1 MHTNG
6 EGNMASNIT
15 QAPAT
20 NDDEEATFTMDVE
33 KFAELAFSDIKELL
47 IQLTEGQSEILS
59 ELPKVVKGE
68 LHPNASTIAMEK
80 FADGEDEYLRY
91 RWSAYNPVLV
101 ADALFSIAKVA
112 SFLRMISL
120 TVVNKDVGPM
130 QISLG
135 GMISDIIKFLFI
147 FCFVWFAFSLGMN
160 QLYWYYAAILPDNAD
175 YKS

>member
-1 MHTNG
+1 MYTNG
-6 EGNMASNIT
+6 EGNSMMASNST
-15 QAPAT
+15 QVPAAT
-20 NDDEEATFTMDVE
+20 NEEESTTTMDILEYVDR
-33 KFAELAFSDIKELL
+33 AFFDIKELL
-47 IQLTEGQSEILS
+47 VQLTNGQTRILS

-68 LHPNASTIAMEK
+68 LHPNASTLAMEK
-80 FADGEDEYLRY
+80 VPDTEYGRY
-91 RWSAYNPVLV
+91 LWDAYNPVLV

-135 GMISDIIKFLFI
+135 GMITDISKFLFI

-175 YKS
+175 YRT